1 MYFSKWTK
9 GRNRRDNITVNAK
22 LIIQY
27 VRKGESYNTKGG
39 ITGGILFNRA

>member
-9 GRNRRDNITVNAK
+9 VTVNAK

-39 ITGGILFNRA
+39 ILFNRA